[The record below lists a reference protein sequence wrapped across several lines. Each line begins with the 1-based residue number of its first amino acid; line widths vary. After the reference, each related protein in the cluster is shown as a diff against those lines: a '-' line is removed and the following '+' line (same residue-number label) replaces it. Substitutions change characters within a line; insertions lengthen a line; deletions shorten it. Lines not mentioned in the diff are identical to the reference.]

1 MMSVGFCEQKMFLV
15 QILIFRVV
23 MLIS

>member
-1 MMSVGFCEQKMFLV
+1 MSVGFCEQKMFLV